1 MFSFHTCNRLEE
13 FDKAI
18 EEMKAQV
25 MKAME
30 HVDMEEVEKLD
41 AEAQFKA
48 KKHEPNMNTQKN
60 QFRYRRADFRR
71 SPAYEKCYPRPP
83 TPVLSDYD
91 DPYEANQ
98 KLTSWMEA
106 IYKKFPRS
114 DWPLFICQDEDITEL
129 KKSKLYKD
137 YCRMRTDGLISQ
149 GHNINRSI
157 MLIC

>member
-149 GHNINRSI
+149 GHNINRKNSET
-157 MLIC
+157 

>member
-1 MFSFHTCNRLEE
+1 
-13 FDKAI
+13 
-18 EEMKAQV
+18 
-25 MKAME
+25 ME
-30 HVDMEEVEKLD
+30 HIDMEEVEKLD
-41 AEAQFKA
+41 AEAQAKANA
-48 KKHEPNMNTQKN
+48 KKHAPNQMNREKN
-60 QFRYRRADFRR
+60 EFRYRRADFRR

-83 TPVLSDYD
+83 TPVLNDYD

-149 GHNINRSI
+149 GHNINRKNSET
-157 MLIC
+157 

>member
-1 MFSFHTCNRLEE
+1 MFSFHTCKRLEE

-60 QFRYRRADFRR
+60 QFRYRRADFRQSR
-71 SPAYEKCYPRPP
+71 AYEKCYPRPP
-83 TPVLSDYD
+83 TPVLNDYD
-91 DPYEANQ
+91 DPCQANQ
-98 KLTSWMEA
+98 ELTSWMES

-129 KKSKLYKD
+129 KNSKLYKD
-137 YCRMRTDGLISQ
+137 YCRLRTDGLITQ
-149 GHNINRSI
+149 GHNINRKNSET
-157 MLIC
+157 